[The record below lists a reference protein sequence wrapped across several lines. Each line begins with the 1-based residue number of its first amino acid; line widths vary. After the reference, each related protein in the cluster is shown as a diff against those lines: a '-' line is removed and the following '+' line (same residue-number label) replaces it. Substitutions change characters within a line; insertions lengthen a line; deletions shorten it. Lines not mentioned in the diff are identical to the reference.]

1 VTSAIWRQLKQLR
14 ITLSAGLIVSFVS
27 IIALPFG
34 DLSPEDDL
42 LDIVLELTLGII
54 ATSVF
59 WLVLLPGLWLSG
71 KISGKGW
78 WRPAA
83 LFASIVISGIARGS
97 CIYLLSETFNFDS
110 AAGLGQRLANSLST
124 MLLWLLVFSLF
135 SNAAKSFSQN
145 YQDLFRQLAF
155 QRASRLSGSEVEKIF
170 SGLESGIRQISEL
183 AIDESKAGEE
193 FKRIADALERDII
206 EKIKSHSKA
215 LWNFSHSSVPKLKA
229 FALFRLAVAR
239 LDYSLSFVIA
249 LFGMLTLLNISS
261 TVGFEEAVWRV
272 ALALGLLAALDLAY
286 RRVIRPLLR
295 VKAPANLGFLI
306 ISAIAVQFPLGL
318 ASYFL
323 EQSSAPIAFIVVL
336 AISAPLLMVL
346 LSVLNLADLARRDLL
361 EELRVFDE
369 LLRDQGLASSSAT
382 SELASYLHN
391 SLQSEIQS
399 IILALKNESSE
410 VSVGK
415 SSLERLRLLSNRSL
429 DEEFTKFTSLPR
441 DHLELVV
448 QGWAGILDIALDWET
463 APELSDDPRVPTIVQ
478 IIEEVAS
485 NSAVHGRATR
495 MSAKVRSEGP
505 DFTVEV
511 SNNTSDLTAMAESG
525 QGSLWL
531 AGFVDPIAPSQV
543 TGEYRRTFRV

>member
-1 VTSAIWRQLKQLR
+1 MTSAIWLQLRQLR
-14 ITLSAGLIVSFVS
+14 ITLSAGLMFSVVS

-34 DLSPEDDL
+34 DLSPDDDL
-42 LDIVLELTLGII
+42 LDIVFELTLGLI

-59 WLVLLPGLWLSG
+59 WTVLLPGLWLSG
-71 KISGKGW
+71 KIVGEGW
-78 WRPAA
+78 WRSAA
-83 LFASIVISGIARGS
+83 LLASVVLSGLARGA
-97 CIYLLSETFNFDS
+97 CIFLLSETFMFES

-124 MLLWLLVFSLF
+124 TLLWLLVFSLF
-135 SNAAKSFSQN
+135 SNAAKSFGEN
-145 YQDLFRQLAF
+145 YQNLFRQLAF
-155 QRASRLSGSEVEKIF
+155 QRASRVSGSEVAKIF
-170 SGLESGIRQISEL
+170 SGLESGIRQISDT
-183 AIDESKAGEE
+183 AIDESKASEE
-193 FKRIADALERDII
+193 LKRIADALERDII

-249 LFGMLTLLNISS
+249 LFGTLSLLNISS
-261 TVGFEEAVWRV
+261 TVGFEQAAWRV
-272 ALALGLLAALDLAY
+272 ALAMGLLATLDLGY
-286 RRVIRPLLR
+286 RRVIRPMLR
-295 VKAPANLGFLI
+295 AKAPANLGFLV
-306 ISAIAVQFPLGL
+306 ISAIAMQFPLGL
-318 ASYFL
+318 AGYLL
-323 EQSSAPIAFIVVL
+323 EQSSAPIAFIVIL
-336 AISAPLLMVL
+336 AISAPLLMIL

-361 EELRVFDE
+361 EELGAFDE
-369 LLRDQGLASSSAT
+369 LLGNQGLASSSAT
-382 SELASYLHN
+382 NRLASYLHN

-399 IILALKNESSE
+399 IILALKNEASE
-410 VSVGK
+410 VSVGR

-429 DEEFTKFTSLPR
+429 DEEFTKFTALPR

-463 APELSDDPRVPTIVQ
+463 SPELSDDPRVPTIVQ

-495 MSAKVRSEGP
+495 MSAKVRSEGL
-505 DFTVEV
+505 DFIVEV
-511 SNNTSDLTAMAESG
+511 SNNTPDLAAMAESG

-531 AGFVDPIAPSQV
+531 AGFADPKAPSHA